1 MAGHIQPCRESLK
14 QLSLRLMNTILFP
27 SPLAEN
33 LVALTDEELM
43 DRIVAGESQRALEE
57 LYRRHRGVLR
67 GVITRVLGVEADSD
81 DVLQDVFIQV
91 WKHAGTFSSHKGK
104 LLGWLITIARRRA
117 LDRVRQLSA
126 YQRATSR
133 YEAASRPEVHR
144 LESTSVVDQEVR
156 QNELQDVLNRLI
168 QDLPK
173 EQGVAVRLTFFK
185 GLSQREIA
193 ARLSLPLGTVKT
205 RIELAVRKLGRSY
218 ICQEAA

>member
-1 MAGHIQPCRESLK
+1 MNTFPFPTTLSENLS
-14 QLSLRLMNTILFP
+14 QLS
-27 SPLAEN
+27 
-33 LVALTDEELM
+33 DEELM
-43 DRIVAGESQRALEE
+43 GKIVEGQSQKALEE

-67 GVITRVLGVEADSD
+67 GVITRVLGVDADAD

-91 WKHAGTFSSHKGK
+91 WKHASTFSSHKGK

-126 YQRATSR
+126 YQRATNR
-133 YEAASRPEVHR
+133 YELAFRPEVHR
-144 LESTSVVDQEVR
+144 LEATSVVDQEVR
-156 QNELQDVLNRLI
+156 HNELQSMLDRLI
-168 QDLPK
+168 QELPK